1 MKILLN
7 KTPVNWKTLNFCYTI
22 HSEALKGNAS
32 SQFNHRLRY
41 LSLIQIYNTD
51 ANFPFQIDTIE
62 AADYPAEI
70 HVVTTKDGYILKLH
84 RIPDPALLKDTD
96 YSEEQPLNEP
106 GSCQGVV
113 LLMHGL
119 FSTAADFVVTGP
131 ESGLAFVLADAGF
144 DVWMGNA
151 RGTRFSRK
159 NLNHTPKEAA
169 FWDFR

>member
-1 MKILLN
+1 MGLVLLEQ
-7 KTPVNWKTLNFCYTI
+7 LM
-22 HSEALKGNAS
+22 E
-32 SQFNHRLRY
+32 
-41 LSLIQIYNTD
+41 IYNND
-51 ANFPFQIDTIE
+51 VISEFQIDTIE

-84 RIPDPALLKDTD
+84 RIPDPALQKDAD
-96 YSEEQPLNEP
+96 YSDEEQPLNAS
-106 GSCQGVV
+106 GGCQGVV

-159 NLNHTPKEAA
+159 NLHRTPKEAA